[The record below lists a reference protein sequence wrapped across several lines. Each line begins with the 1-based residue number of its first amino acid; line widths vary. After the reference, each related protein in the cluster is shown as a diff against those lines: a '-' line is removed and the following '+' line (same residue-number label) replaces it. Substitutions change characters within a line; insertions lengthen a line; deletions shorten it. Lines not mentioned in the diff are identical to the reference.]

1 MNIPTTA
8 DIRNELKEK
17 YARGEFREGK
27 YGKTVEI
34 QNAHFL
40 ADEDWIIRKQ
50 NYDYAKSKFRFI
62 KNRIY
67 K

>member
-40 ADEDWIIRKQ
+40 ADEDWIIRKS
-50 NYDYAKSKFRFI
+50 NYGYE
-62 KNRIY
+62 
-67 K
+67 

>member
-8 DIRNELKEK
+8 DIRNELIRLYK
-17 YARGEFREGK
+17 ANEFRIGK

-40 ADEDWIIRKQ
+40 ADKDWIIRKS
-50 NYDYAKSKFRFI
+50 NHDYE
-62 KNRIY
+62 
-67 K
+67 

>member
-17 YARGEFREGK
+17 YARCEFREGK

-40 ADEDWIIRKQ
+40 ADEDWIIRKP
-50 NYDYAKSKFRFI
+50 NYDYE
-62 KNRIY
+62 
-67 K
+67 